1 MAISL
6 RYLKELPKTL
16 EVLCQEAAEE
26 GFRFMDKLA
35 KEWKKGRNRFDA
47 PGEILLGAFLNNE
60 LVAVDGLNIDP
71 YANDVGMARL
81 RHLYVL
87 KQARRQGVAAALV
100 RRLLEGARKAMNVA
114 RPEGHPNIC
123 LVLAKADGRN
133 AMLVPILEDS
143 AEAIGHQEYLFG
155 LGKPGFTAHLLPC
168 VGRFREVGQ
177 PHMSL
182 HRCEFFVG
190 QCGPYASVC

>member
-1 MAISL
+1 MAGHLSL

-35 KEWKKGRNRFDA
+35 KEWKTGRNRFDA
-47 PGEILLGAFLNNE
+47 PGEILLGAFLNSE
-60 LVAVDGLNIDP
+60 LVAVGGLNIDP

-100 RRLLEGARKAMNVA
+100 RRLLEDARKAGFSNV
-114 RPEGHPNIC
+114 R
-123 LVLAKADGRN
+123 LLTDTLAGAS
-133 AMLVPILEDS
+133 LY
-143 AEAIGHQEYLFG
+143 EA
-155 LGKPGFTAHLLPC
+155 LGFSRLTSPHGSHFMTLTAHQDGL
-168 VGRFREVGQ
+168 Q
-177 PHMSL
+177 L
-182 HRCEFFVG
+182 HDR
-190 QCGPYASVC
+190 